1 MTFDWVTIQPTNGS
15 EGVNTLSV
23 SVIKGRTTPQV
34 IPSTNR
40 NYLVASD
47 IIFSGL
53 HPQSPTGNVEYGYSP
68 DLLNLGGKNIRLSC
82 DIEVV
87 GPKGTRAHAFIGFQ
101 LNIRYEYEGDPG
113 IVTFACHLASTGT
126 IPATKQRLSKTFYVQ
141 KLPYHIVGKPVG
153 YIYVDADYAT
163 VARPKIEVVGDDN
176 SIWQP
181 APEDL
186 WTQQKSF
193 IVTAPDGKA
202 KAAFTVTYL
211 GPNKQFGAAEF
222 NPNQFY

>member
-1 MTFDWVTIQPTNGS
+1 MTFDWVTIQPTNGP

-47 IIFSGL
+47 IIFSGQ
-53 HPQSPTGNVEYGYSP
+53 HPQSSAGNVSYDYSP
-68 DLLNLGGKNIRLSC
+68 ALLKVVNNNIILSC

-87 GPKGTRAHAFIGFQ
+87 GPKGTPAYAFIGFQ
-101 LNIRYEYEGDPG
+101 INIQYEGETD
-113 IVTFACHLASTGT
+113 IVSLACQLAGN
-126 IPATKQRLSKTFYVQ
+126 IPATKRRLSKSFYIR
-141 KLPYHIVGKPVG
+141 KPYRIVGKPVG

-163 VARPKIEVVGDDN
+163 VARPKVEVAGDDN
-176 SIWQP
+176 GIWQP

-193 IVTAPDGKA
+193 IATAPDGKA

-211 GPNKQFGAAEF
+211 GPNKQFDAVEF

>member
-1 MTFDWVTIQPTNGS
+1 MTFDWTTIQPTNGPG
-15 EGVNTLSV
+15 GVNTLSV

-47 IIFSGL
+47 IIISGNKTKDYAEVFYK
-53 HPQSPTGNVEYGYSP
+53 PSA
-68 DLLNLGGKNIRLSC
+68 DLLNLRDKKIKLSIDVEC
-82 DIEVV
+82 PNPT
-87 GPKGTRAHAFIGFQ
+87 GLNYLGFVLM
-101 LNIRYEYEGDPG
+101 LNCETSGNVNAWCLKSNNGEP
-113 IVTFACHLASTGT
+113 F
-126 IPATKQRLSKTFYVQ
+126 KQRITTALIIPDE
-141 KLPYHIVGKPVG
+141 PYTIRRLYGFIVGRP
-153 YIYVDADYAT
+153 DYAT

-176 SIWQP
+176 GIWQP

-193 IVTAPDGKA
+193 IATAPDGKA

-211 GPNKQFGAAEF
+211 GPNKQFDAVEL

>member
-1 MTFDWVTIQPTNGS
+1 MTFDWTTIQPTNGPG
-15 EGVNTLSV
+15 GVNTLSV

-47 IIFSGL
+47 VIISGGK
-53 HPQSPTGNVEYGYSP
+53 SKGYSEIIYTP
-68 DLLNLGGKNIRLSC
+68 SADLLNLRGKTLKLSIDAVC
-82 DIEVV
+82 PNTAGMDYLGFALLLQCETSGKVQMWCTISSKVPINRRIAITAAIPDEPYTIE
-87 GPKGTRAHAFIGFQ
+87 KLYGF
-101 LNIRYEYEGDPG
+101 
-113 IVTFACHLASTGT
+113 
-126 IPATKQRLSKTFYVQ
+126 
-141 KLPYHIVGKPVG
+141 IVGRP
-153 YIYVDADYAT
+153 DYAT
-163 VARPKIEVVGDDN
+163 IARPKIEVVGDDN
-176 SIWQP
+176 GIWQP

-193 IVTAPDGKA
+193 IATAPDGKA

-211 GPNKQFGAAEF
+211 GPNKQFDAVEF

>member
-1 MTFDWVTIQPTNGS
+1 MTFDWVTIQPTNGP

-40 NYLVASD
+40 NYIVASD
-47 IIFSGL
+47 VIISGGK
-53 HPQSPTGNVEYGYSP
+53 SKAYSEILYMP
-68 DLLNLGGKNIRLSC
+68 SADLLNLRGKSVKLSIDVECPNTAGMDYLGFALQLQCETSGRVQMWCITSSKDPINRRIVITGNIP
-82 DIEVV
+82 DEPYTIE
-87 GPKGTRAHAFIGFQ
+87 KLWGF
-101 LNIRYEYEGDPG
+101 
-113 IVTFACHLASTGT
+113 
-126 IPATKQRLSKTFYVQ
+126 
-141 KLPYHIVGKPVG
+141 IVGRP
-153 YIYVDADYAT
+153 DYAT

-176 SIWQP
+176 GIWQP

-193 IVTAPDGKA
+193 IATAPDGKA

-211 GPNKQFGAAEF
+211 GPNKQFDAVEF

>member
-53 HPQSPTGNVEYGYSP
+53 HPQSPTGNVVYGYSP
-68 DLLNLGGKNIRLSC
+68 ALLNLGGNSIRLSC

-87 GPKGTRAHAFIGFQ
+87 GAKGTPAYAYIGFQ
-101 LNIRYEYEGDPG
+101 VNILYEDQTDPL
-113 IVTFACHLASTGT
+113 TLACQLAGT
-126 IPATKQRLSKTFYVQ
+126 IGDQKRRLSYTYALRNV
-141 KLPYHIVGKPVG
+141 PYHIYGAPVG
-153 YIYVDADYAT
+153 YIYLDADYAT
-163 VARPKIEVVGDDN
+163 VARPKVEIVGDDN
-176 SIWQP
+176 GIWQP

-193 IVTAPDGKA
+193 IATAPDGKA

-211 GPNKQFGAAEF
+211 GPNKQFDAVEF

>member
-1 MTFDWVTIQPTNGS
+1 MTFDWTTIQPTNGTG
-15 EGVNTLSV
+15 GVNTLSV

-47 IIFSGL
+47 IIISGGK
-53 HPQSPTGNVEYGYSP
+53 SKTYSEVFYRP
-68 DLLNLGGKNIRLSC
+68 SADLLNLRGKNIRLSLDVAC
-82 DIEVV
+82 QNPAGLNYFGFALLLKCETSGNVDIWCNMSNKGEPINRRITTTGNIPDEPFTVRRLYGFVV
-87 GPKGTRAHAFIGFQ
+87 GSP
-101 LNIRYEYEGDPG
+101 
-113 IVTFACHLASTGT
+113 
-126 IPATKQRLSKTFYVQ
+126 
-141 KLPYHIVGKPVG
+141 
-153 YIYVDADYAT
+153 DYAT

-176 SIWQP
+176 GIWQP

-193 IVTAPDGKA
+193 IATAPDGKA

-211 GPNKQFGAAEF
+211 GPNKQFDAVQF

>member
-1 MTFDWVTIQPTNGS
+1 MTFDWVTIQPTNGP

-40 NYLVASD
+40 NYIVASD
-47 IIFSGL
+47 VIISGGKSKASSEIL
-53 HPQSPTGNVEYGYSP
+53 YTPSA
-68 DLLNLGGKNIRLSC
+68 DLLNLRGKTVKLSIDVECPNTAGMDYLGFALLLQCETSGMVQMWCITSSNDPINRRIVVTGNIP
-82 DIEVV
+82 DEPYTIE
-87 GPKGTRAHAFIGFQ
+87 KLWGF
-101 LNIRYEYEGDPG
+101 
-113 IVTFACHLASTGT
+113 
-126 IPATKQRLSKTFYVQ
+126 
-141 KLPYHIVGKPVG
+141 IVGRP
-153 YIYVDADYAT
+153 DYAT

-176 SIWQP
+176 GIWQP

-193 IVTAPDGKA
+193 IATAPDGKA

-211 GPNKQFGAAEF
+211 GPNKQFDAVEF

>member
-53 HPQSPTGNVEYGYSP
+53 HPQSPTGNVVYGYSP
-68 DLLNLGGKNIRLSC
+68 ALLNLGGNNIKLSC

-87 GPKGTRAHAFIGFQ
+87 GPKGTPAHAFIGFQ
-101 LNIRYEYEGDPG
+101 LNIQYEGETD
-113 IVTFACHLASTGT
+113 IVTFACQLAGI
-126 IPATKQRLSKTFYVQ
+126 IPATKQRLSKVFYVRN
-141 KLPYHIVGKPVG
+141 LSYRIVGKPIG

-176 SIWQP
+176 GIWQP

-193 IVTAPDGKA
+193 IATAPDGKA

-211 GPNKQFGAAEF
+211 GPNKQFDAVEF

>member
-1 MTFDWVTIQPTNGS
+1 MTFDWVTIQPTNGP

-40 NYLVASD
+40 NYIVASD
-47 IIFSGL
+47 VIISGGK
-53 HPQSPTGNVEYGYSP
+53 SKAYSEILYTP
-68 DLLNLGGKNIRLSC
+68 SADLLNLRGKSVKLSIDVECPNTAGMDYLGFALLLQCETSGRVQMWCITSSNDPINRRIVITGNIP
-82 DIEVV
+82 DEPYTIE
-87 GPKGTRAHAFIGFQ
+87 KLWGF
-101 LNIRYEYEGDPG
+101 
-113 IVTFACHLASTGT
+113 
-126 IPATKQRLSKTFYVQ
+126 
-141 KLPYHIVGKPVG
+141 IVGRP
-153 YIYVDADYAT
+153 DYAA

-176 SIWQP
+176 GIWQP

-193 IVTAPDGKA
+193 IATAPDGKA

-211 GPNKQFGAAEF
+211 GPNKQFDAVEF

>member
-1 MTFDWVTIQPTNGS
+1 MTFDWVTIQPTTGTG
-15 EGVNTLSV
+15 GVNTLSV

-47 IIFSGL
+47 IIISGGK
-53 HPQSPTGNVEYGYSP
+53 SKTYSEVFYRP
-68 DLLNLGGKNIRLSC
+68 SADLLNLRGKKIRLSIDVAC
-82 DIEVV
+82 QNPAGLDYFGFALLLKCETSGNVDIQCIMSNKGEPINRRIAATGNIPDEPFTVRRLYGFVV
-87 GPKGTRAHAFIGFQ
+87 GSP
-101 LNIRYEYEGDPG
+101 
-113 IVTFACHLASTGT
+113 
-126 IPATKQRLSKTFYVQ
+126 
-141 KLPYHIVGKPVG
+141 
-153 YIYVDADYAT
+153 DYAT

-176 SIWQP
+176 GIWQP

-193 IVTAPDGKA
+193 MATAPDGKA

-211 GPNKQFGAAEF
+211 GPNKQFDAVEF

>member
-1 MTFDWVTIQPTNGS
+1 MTFDWVTIQPTNGP

-40 NYLVASD
+40 NYIVASD
-47 IIFSGL
+47 VIISGGK
-53 HPQSPTGNVEYGYSP
+53 SKAYSEIP
-68 DLLNLGGKNIRLSC
+68 YTPSADLLNLRGKSVKLSIDVECPNTAGMDYLGFALLLQCETSGRVQMRCITSSNDPINRRIVITGNIP
-82 DIEVV
+82 DEPYTIE
-87 GPKGTRAHAFIGFQ
+87 KLWGF
-101 LNIRYEYEGDPG
+101 
-113 IVTFACHLASTGT
+113 
-126 IPATKQRLSKTFYVQ
+126 
-141 KLPYHIVGKPVG
+141 IVGRP
-153 YIYVDADYAT
+153 DYAT

-176 SIWQP
+176 GIWQP

-193 IVTAPDGKA
+193 IATAPDGKA

-211 GPNKQFGAAEF
+211 GPNKQFDAVEF

>member
-1 MTFDWVTIQPTNGS
+1 MTFDWTTIQPTNGTG
-15 EGVNTLSV
+15 GVNTLSV

-47 IIFSGL
+47 IIISGGK
-53 HPQSPTGNVEYGYSP
+53 SKTYSEVLYRP
-68 DLLNLGGKNIRLSC
+68 SADLLNLRGKRIRLSIDVAC
-82 DIEVV
+82 QNPADLNYFGFALLLKCETSGNVDIWCIVSNKGEPINRRITTTGNIPDEPFTVRRLYGFVV
-87 GPKGTRAHAFIGFQ
+87 GSP
-101 LNIRYEYEGDPG
+101 
-113 IVTFACHLASTGT
+113 
-126 IPATKQRLSKTFYVQ
+126 
-141 KLPYHIVGKPVG
+141 
-153 YIYVDADYAT
+153 DYAT

-176 SIWQP
+176 GIWQP

-193 IVTAPDGKA
+193 IATAPDGKA

-211 GPNKQFGAAEF
+211 GPNKQFDAVQF

>member
-1 MTFDWVTIQPTNGS
+1 MTFDWVTIQPTNGP

-34 IPSTNR
+34 IPTTNR

-47 IIFSGL
+47 IIFSSL
-53 HPQSPTGNVEYGYSP
+53 HPQSPNGNVSYKYTP
-68 DLLNLGGKNIRLSC
+68 DLVNQQGKSLRLSC

-87 GPKGTRAHAFIGFQ
+87 GAKGTPAYAFIGFQ
-101 LNIRYEYEGDPG
+101 VNILYEDQTNP
-113 IVTFACHLASTGT
+113 VTLACQLAGT
-126 IPATKQRLSKTFYVQ
+126 IGDQKRRLSYTHTLRDV
-141 KLPYHIVGKPVG
+141 PYRMYGSPVG
-153 YIYVDADYAT
+153 YIYLDADYAT

-176 SIWQP
+176 GIWQP

-193 IVTAPDGKA
+193 IATAPDGKA
-202 KAAFTVTYL
+202 KAAFTVTHY
-211 GPNKQFGAAEF
+211 GPAKQFDDVEF

>member
-1 MTFDWVTIQPTNGS
+1 MTFDWVTIQPTNGP

-40 NYLVASD
+40 NYIVASD
-47 IIFSGL
+47 VIISGGK
-53 HPQSPTGNVEYGYSP
+53 SKAYSEILYTP
-68 DLLNLGGKNIRLSC
+68 SADLLNLRGKSVKLSIDVECPNTAGMDYLGFALLLQCETSGGVQMWCITSSNDPINRRIVITGNIP
-82 DIEVV
+82 DEPYTIE
-87 GPKGTRAHAFIGFQ
+87 KLWGF
-101 LNIRYEYEGDPG
+101 
-113 IVTFACHLASTGT
+113 
-126 IPATKQRLSKTFYVQ
+126 
-141 KLPYHIVGKPVG
+141 IVGRP
-153 YIYVDADYAT
+153 DYAT

-176 SIWQP
+176 GIWQP

-193 IVTAPDGKA
+193 IATAPDGKA

-211 GPNKQFGAAEF
+211 GPNKQFDAVEF

>member
-1 MTFDWVTIQPTNGS
+1 MTFDWATIQPTNGPG
-15 EGVNTLSV
+15 GVNTLSV

-47 IIFSGL
+47 IIISGGKSKDYAEVRYTPSADL
-53 HPQSPTGNVEYGYSP
+53 FNLRGKKIQLSIDVACQNPAGLKYLGFALLLKCETSGDTGVWCMRYNKGEPINQRLVTTGNIPDEPFTVQRVYGF
-68 DLLNLGGKNIRLSC
+68 IA
-82 DIEVV
+82 
-87 GPKGTRAHAFIGFQ
+87 GT
-101 LNIRYEYEGDPG
+101 P
-113 IVTFACHLASTGT
+113 
-126 IPATKQRLSKTFYVQ
+126 
-141 KLPYHIVGKPVG
+141 
-153 YIYVDADYAT
+153 DYAT
-163 VARPKIEVVGDDN
+163 VARPKIEVVGDAN
-176 SIWQP
+176 GIWQP

-193 IVTAPDGKA
+193 IATAPDGKA

-211 GPNKQFGAAEF
+211 GPNKQFDAVEL